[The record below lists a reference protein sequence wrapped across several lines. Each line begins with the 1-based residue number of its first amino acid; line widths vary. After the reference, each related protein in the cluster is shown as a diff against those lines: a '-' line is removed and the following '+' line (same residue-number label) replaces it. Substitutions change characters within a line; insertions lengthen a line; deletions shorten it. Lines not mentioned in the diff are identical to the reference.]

1 MSQDCRVLAL
11 SHESPDFIS
20 ESCDT
25 NLITN
30 LHLQKRRHRNAE
42 QAKSRATAMR
52 MTKQR
57 TRWQRHTTTNGEDDH
72 ESACNTPRTKAP
84 AEETTHPTGTVHR
97 AQHISELARCPFLT
111 APASGSSEGGETKK
125 YSGREIDRD
134 AGNAGGNCAPAEE
147 TAGAESKTA
156 DTGDRPQAQTIEKS
170 GGAGEW
176 SDERCRPRGEP
187 NDGARRGGSHPDA
200 EEGEPHKPVGMRG
213 GAQEPPIRGWRGVNT
228 EGVAAISRGA
238 RHERAG
244 SGGTEITPEQDPER
258 PPEVRENKQ
267 REPGFPVVLTP
278 RVTRDLGGSPAG
290 ACKDD
295 TPVHVNKGV
304 KYETGK
310 KILRKSRRKGNDR
323 NDRNDQSPASVIAP
337 DILLPDTIPAA
348 RPARNPPGSTMLD
361 HVAPRPRPPPGGDA
375 EG

>member
-111 APASGSSEGGETKK
+111 APASGSSEGVETKK

-290 ACKDD
+290 A
-295 TPVHVNKGV
+295 TEQG
-304 KYETGK
+304 
-310 KILRKSRRKGNDR
+310 RRQQQGDGR
-323 NDRNDQSPASVIAP
+323 PTQSEQRRHEDERGAS
-337 DILLPDTIPAA
+337 
-348 RPARNPPGSTMLD
+348 
-361 HVAPRPRPPPGGDA
+361 
-375 EG
+375 